1 MGHVCGEQISPQ
13 EESMKKERI
22 RWEVSEYNPVDG
34 YFALISRNGRL
45 FAKVFSKAEA
55 LEIIEAMTQARKGRV
70 TQ

>member
-1 MGHVCGEQISPQ
+1 
-13 EESMKKERI
+13 MKKERI